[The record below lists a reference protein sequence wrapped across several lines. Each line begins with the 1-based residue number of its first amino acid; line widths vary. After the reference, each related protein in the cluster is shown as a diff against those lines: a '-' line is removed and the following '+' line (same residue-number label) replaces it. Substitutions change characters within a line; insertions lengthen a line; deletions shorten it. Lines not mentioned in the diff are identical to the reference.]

1 MKRNS
6 RLSVA
11 LHVLLHLA
19 QRPDGAMTSTEM
31 AVCAGTNPVVIRRA
45 FAGLREAG
53 IVSSRKGHGGGW
65 RLARPPS
72 EVNLDQVQRALG
84 ERVLAVTTLDESPG
98 CLVERAVHL
107 ALDDAVT
114 EAARV
119 LDRRLASITLA
130 DLAAEVGNLTSV
142 TVPTSGE
149 INNAV

>member
-6 RLSVA
+6 RLSVS

-19 QRPDGAMTSTEM
+19 QRPDATITSEEM
-31 AVCAGTNPVVIRRA
+31 AACAGTNPVVIRRA

-72 EVNLDQVQRALG
+72 EVNLEQVQRALG

-107 ALDDAVT
+107 ALDDAVA
-114 EAARV
+114 EAAHV

-130 DLAAEVGNLTSV
+130 DLSAEIGNLTLV
-142 TVPTSGE
+142 TVPTSGD
-149 INNAV
+149 IKDAV